1 MEVTCINCPVGCRME
16 VALEAGAVR
25 SVSGN
30 ACRRGER
37 YARRE
42 CTAPERMVSAVVPVA
57 GCRMPLSVKTRTPIP
72 KASVP
77 ACMQALSLLRP
88 VPPILAGETVLADV
102 CGTGVDIVA
111 TRTVRVGD

>member
-1 MEVTCINCPVGCRME
+1 MRIIGLTGSIACGKSTVSRWLTAGGWPVIDGDR
-16 VALEAGAVR
+16 L
-25 SVSGN
+25 S
-30 ACRRGER
+30 
-37 YARRE
+37 RE
-42 CTAPERMVSAVVPVA
+42 CTAPERIVTAVVPVA

-111 TRTVRVGD
+111 TRTVRMGD